1 MSVMSPSTKT
11 VQRFAQTMHQELW
24 LLLEILLSP
33 YSAHLAALTSLTPS
47 EILPIS
53 RFERSDSFAYN
64 AFPCLAPG
72 LFFMPF
78 HGTWE
83 FYCLICQFP
92 PPFLHSLAHFSP
104 TSLFFLFPT
113 LYSSSLATT
122 LTLHCWFGILSKKCL
137 KHEPFKSV
145 AILQEKIVE
154 FVETFNNF

>member
-1 MSVMSPSTKT
+1 MSAMSPSTKT

-24 LLLEILLSP
+24 LL
-33 YSAHLAALTSLTPS
+33 S

-92 PPFLHSLAHFSP
+92 PFSSILLPIFLPLLFSFFFP
-104 TSLFFLFPT
+104 LFTPPLLLRLFLYT
-113 LYSSSLATT
+113 
-122 LTLHCWFGILSKKCL
+122 
-137 KHEPFKSV
+137 
-145 AILQEKIVE
+145 
-154 FVETFNNF
+154 

>member
-1 MSVMSPSTKT
+1 MSAMSPSTKT

-53 RFERSDSFAYN
+53 RFEGSDSFAYN

-78 HGTWE
+78 HGTWG
-83 FYCLICQFP
+83 FYCLICQFSHFSSILLP
-92 PPFLHSLAHFSP
+92 IFLPLLFSFLSFSHSLLLLSCYDFDV
-104 TSLFFLFPT
+104 T
-113 LYSSSLATT
+113 LLA
-122 LTLHCWFGILSKKCL
+122 W
-137 KHEPFKSV
+137 
-145 AILQEKIVE
+145 
-154 FVETFNNF
+154 